1 MKNKDLLNMF
11 FKNHLIEEMIK
22 QMFEI
27 QEQILNS
34 KEITFENQLIMTGT
48 AFEFSRIINDFPEI
62 FTKYENKAE
71 ENWDKWNKKNDEFAE
86 AQLRADFININ

>member
-48 AFEFSRIINDFPEI
+48 AFEFSRISNDFPEI

-71 ENWDKWNKKNDEFAE
+71 ENWDKWNKKNEEFAE
-86 AQLRADFININ
+86 ARLKIDFLNIN